1 MPDLGSSTTRPPI
14 DLPAGYRWAGSD
26 EGWLALWDERALELQ
41 RAGYSAASDAPLL
54 PSKHAGRGNLAE
66 IDLAGGRLLVRRFQ
80 HGGLLR
86 GVTGERY
93 LSPKRPFLELQL
105 SEQLR
110 AAGFRTPRVVA
121 ARARRSGP
129 LAWHLELI
137 TERVPGTRDLG
148 YMLAEART
156 GTLSGEL
163 RRRLCQGAG
172 ELVRD
177 LHGAGFLHADLQPA
191 NVLWEEGDDSP
202 ETGSVESDQPAQSGE
217 PADFALSPEGETHA
231 AASRPPRLWV
241 LDLDGSVWRY
251 PLGRP
256 ERIANLRRLW
266 RNVERRER
274 SLGPSLTGAD
284 LARFLRAYDPA
295 DWRSLATEIEA
306 SRARREPLHRVG
318 HALDGGRRIAKDPR
332 S

>member
-41 RAGYSAASDAPLL
+41 RAGYSVASDAPLL

-66 IDLAGGRLLVRRFQ
+66 IELPGGTLLVRRFQ

-129 LAWHLELI
+129 FAWHLELV
-137 TERVPGTRDLG
+137 TERVSGTRDLG
-148 YMLAEART
+148 YILAEARA
-156 GTLSGEL
+156 GTLGGDL
-163 RRRLCQGAG
+163 RRRLSQGAG

-191 NVLWEEGDDSP
+191 NVLWERVDEAPGAES
-202 ETGSVESDQPAQSGE
+202 GQSDQAG
-217 PADFALSPEGETHA
+217 LSAEGKSRA
-231 AASRPPRLWV
+231 AAPRPPRLWV

-251 PLGRP
+251 PLGEP

-274 SLGPSLTGAD
+274 SLGPSLSRAD

-318 HALDGGRRIAKDPR
+318 HVLDGGRRIANDPR
-332 S
+332 H